1 MEEDPIIQVGF
12 LKVQFQRKDL
22 IMETISRFSQS
33 MLDISISP
41 TSIYFLGSTKF
52 IAEDTP
58 YEKFQTLISTQFIT
72 FFDDDILPNRNVSGN
87 LRLLLSE
94 LREITIN
101 LTYRRIEK
109 QLTEKAVNIV
119 KEKIKSLCNDAM
131 K

>member
-1 MEEDPIIQVGF
+1 
-12 LKVQFQRKDL
+12 
-22 IMETISRFSQS
+22 
-33 MLDISISP
+33 
-41 TSIYFLGSTKF
+41 
-52 IAEDTP
+52 
-58 YEKFQTLISTQFIT
+58 LISTQFIT
-72 FFDDDILPNRNVSGN
+72 FFDDDIQPNRNVSGN

-94 LREITIN
+94 LRDITIN